1 MQIWTHT
8 RTVLVVGTN
17 TPRAPLDQRL
27 IESKLSQYW
36 RVSVVELTTSTQD
49 DLIQKVQTDKAS
61 NGDVIVAEFQSAGR
75 GRLDRDF
82 SAPHSTALLFSLY
95 FEAKRE
101 KSDWGFLPLLT
112 GMAVARALNSVVT
125 SAEPVSLKWP
135 NDLLIGEKKVG
146 GIIAQVQGLGVV
158 VGVGLN
164 IEMTT
169 SELPVLNATSLLI
182 AGSSELNR
190 NNLLV
195 KVLDEIEHA
204 YQSWNSGE
212 IFVDRYRDMS
222 STLGKLVQVHLPQGK
237 IIESRALDIDS
248 SGALLLES
256 GDRVTAGDVIHLR

>member
-49 DLIQKVQTDKAS
+49 DLIQKVQTDKAN

-75 GRLDRDF
+75 GRLERDF
-82 SAPHSTALLFSLY
+82 SAPYSTALLFSLY

-101 KSDWGFLPLLT
+101 KKDWGFLPLLT

-125 SAEPVSLKWP
+125 STEPVSLKWP
-135 NDLLIGEKKVG
+135 NDLLIGDKKVG
-146 GIIAQVQGLGVV
+146 GIIAQAQGLGVV

-164 IEMTT
+164 VEMTT